1 MRKILFVCLLFCIL
15 SFTQEETS
23 KEYEIKYLFTKGS
36 NVSYSL
42 KIDTIEKL
50 NISGQYNE
58 KKRKVVIDF
67 DQIVEN
73 VDENGNGIIKM
84 KYLGGSYDGIKVDL
98 AGKEVTLKRNSKGE
112 ILESVGLEELSA
124 EFVKIIQKSLS
135 DYVPGFDRIPVK
147 IDFSKFDSNMFNV
160 YLESFTPVFP
170 DKKIKIG
177 ESWEK
182 EIMIPIFFTKG
193 TLVYTLEKIED
204 NKAYINV
211 SITKKQIKGTGELI
225 FDIEKGYIIEQN
237 LSIRGEN
244 VKTKVDLG
252 QYAPQYAQSF
262 DISGSVIIKISL
274 FAK

>member
-1 MRKILFVCLLFCIL
+1 MRKILFICLLFCIL